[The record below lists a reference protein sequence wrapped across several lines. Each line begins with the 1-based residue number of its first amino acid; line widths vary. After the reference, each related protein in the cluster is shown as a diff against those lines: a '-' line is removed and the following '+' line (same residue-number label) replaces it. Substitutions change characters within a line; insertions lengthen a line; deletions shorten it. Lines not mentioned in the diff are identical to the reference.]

1 MPSKTSNARILSL
14 MRIMTDNRAQRDVQS
29 LAKHFGTSEKTIR
42 RDIDELRSNGIVIL
56 ESIESNNRKSYLI
69 DKTSIPPLKLNFD
82 EALMVFLGTSSL
94 SAFRGTSLDH
104 ASRSAIDKLRLQI
117 GESEANYLEKLLPRI
132 RSSKNFEIPGVDRY
146 VVDELMVAIEDERA
160 IFIEYL
166 SAKSTEPL
174 TYDIYPYGM
183 AEHKGCLYVVGH
195 SCHHEE
201 IRTWKV
207 DRILDAELT
216 SFPFT
221 RPTTFDLSAYLST
234 GFGVIS
240 GDEEW
245 TIKIRFTGTAVR
257 YVTDRMYHQS
267 QSNAAQ
273 ADGSLIVTFR
283 LSSLTEVRS
292 WILSFGS
299 AAEVLEPRELRED
312 IQREV
317 HQLQSIYGSASLASV
332 DSTLGKNK

>member
-1 MPSKTSNARILSL
+1 MHSKSSNARILSL
-14 MRIMTDNRAQRDVQS
+14 MRIMADCSAQRDVQS

-42 RDIDELRSNGIVIL
+42 RDIGELRSNGIVIL
-56 ESIESNNRKSYLI
+56 ESLEYNNRKSYYI
-69 DKTSIPPLKLNFD
+69 DKTSLPPLKLNFD

-94 SAFRGTSLDH
+94 SAFQHTGLDQ
-104 ASRSAIDKLRLQI
+104 ASRSALDKLRLHI
-117 GESEANYLEKLLPRI
+117 GESESKYLDKLLPRI
-132 RSSKNFEIPGVDRY
+132 RLPKNFEVPGVDRY

-183 AEHKGCLYVVGH
+183 AEHKGSLYVVGY
-195 SCHHEE
+195 SCHHGE
-201 IRTWKV
+201 IRIWKV

-216 SFPFT
+216 AFPFA
-221 RPTTFDLSAYLST
+221 RPATFDISAYLST
-234 GFGVIS
+234 GFGVVA

-245 TIKIRFTGTAVR
+245 SIKIRFTGTAVR

-267 QSNAAQ
+267 QSSAAQ
-273 ADGSLIVTFR
+273 ADGSVIVTFR
-283 LSSLTEVRS
+283 LSSLTEVKS

-299 AAEVLEPRELRED
+299 AAEVLEPRELRQD
-312 IQREV
+312 IQCEV
-317 HQLQSIYGSASLASV
+317 HQLQSIYDSMPIASV
-332 DSTLGKNK
+332 DSTLGKSK